1 MADTANNTGKDRS
14 DPNVKVWIGN
24 IDHKLTEYQLL
35 KILEK
40 FGKITSFDFLYHIN
54 DRGQRI
60 PRGYAFATFQSV
72 NCAAEA
78 IKSLHKK
85 KILTKELLVRYAS
98 SKGDTGQKIH
108 EKLIPLAL
116 RAGSAAA
123 SSDSDDAAAATTSK
137 LSQTQKEKQIRE
149 LEAKLRQMENSFPN
163 TEAATAAA
171 TSSLHRTD
179 INKRGCNDMSDKQ
192 KRISDTKYRTK
203 PY

>member
-40 FGKITSFDFLYHIN
+40 FGKITAFDFLYHIN
-54 DRGQRI
+54 DRGQRL
-60 PRGYAFATFQSV
+60 PRGYAFATFQSA

-137 LSQTQKEKQIRE
+137 LSQTQANILNMKMFSIENISLTNGVKQNYLI
-149 LEAKLRQMENSFPN
+149 K
-163 TEAATAAA
+163 
-171 TSSLHRTD
+171 D
-179 INKRGCNDMSDKQ
+179 
-192 KRISDTKYRTK
+192 RIDS
-203 PY
+203 

>member
-1 MADTANNTGKDRS
+1 MADTANNMGKDRS

-40 FGKITSFDFLYHIN
+40 FGKITSFDYLYHIN
-54 DRGQRI
+54 DRGLRI
-60 PRGYAFATFQSV
+60 PRGYAFATFQSA

-85 KILTKELLVRYAS
+85 KILTKELVMRYAS

-116 RAGSAAA
+116 RAGSAA
-123 SSDSDDAAAATTSK
+123 SSHNAAAAASSK
-137 LSQTQKEKQIRE
+137 LSQTQVKI
-149 LEAKLRQMENSFPN
+149 LN
-163 TEAATAAA
+163 TFIILA
-171 TSSLHRTD
+171 
-179 INKRGCNDMSDKQ
+179 
-192 KRISDTKYRTK
+192 
-203 PY
+203 